1 MNDDVIRLRNML
13 FHAFH
18 GVYDAERQIGQR
30 FEVDVEIYRDISF
43 AAETDQLAETI
54 DLYKVHALVESVVTG
69 EQFKLVETLAERIAN
84 GMLKQFEIPKVLIRV
99 RKPNSPVKG
108 IAGGLEVEIVR
119 TALES

>member
-1 MNDDVIRLRNML
+1 MVGRGLT
-13 FHAFH
+13 
-18 GVYDAERQIGQR
+18 IGYLPAR
-30 FEVDVEIYRDISF
+30 TEIPSRSF
-43 AAETDQLAETI
+43 CTDSLLE
-54 DLYKVHALVESVVTG
+54 E
-69 EQFKLVETLAERIAN
+69 

>member
-69 EQFKLVETLAERIAN
+69 EQFKLVETLAERIGN